1 MPKKILLAD
10 DSITIQKVIAITFA
24 AESYELTIVGDGDSA
39 VKKAREIAP
48 DLVMADV
55 AMPGKTGYEVCEAIK
70 KDPQLKNTP
79 VLLLAGT
86 FEPLN
91 KDEALRAGAD
101 DSIVKPF
108 ESQELLDK
116 VKDLLDKAEARQ
128 RAVSAPVVA
137 PVQQAAPEAR
147 TLKAEQAPEDIWHA
161 GDFLGF
167 TDEPEKAEFKPEEVP
182 DLDFL
187 DTGFFEEPEKP
198 AQKAASTDRSMPREK
213 DFFDLEFKEEEIVPE
228 KAPKE
233 ASKDEFFGGNF
244 DFSTNMKDEA
254 KPEPFEVGPIDF
266 ESFKQEPKKEEPA
279 SADFETLS
287 PFETA
292 PVETLE
298 APESKPKPFWAGDLR
313 DDEKVPFAEPELI
326 ENEEPIVEETPS
338 PGRFFEQPKEEPR
351 FEVPKFEE
359 TAFEPPIFEL
369 PPPLSREPLRPVV
382 EDRPLRAEAIAVQ
395 AVSAATIRTESRQEP
410 ASARLEERIR
420 EAAQPK
426 VEGIPI
432 SREEAEAIVRKVARE
447 VIEEVA
453 WEVIPDLAEELIR
466 AEIAKAKEAIFKLK

>member
-10 DSITIQKVIAITFA
+10 DSITIQKVISITFA
-24 AESYELTIVGDGDSA
+24 AESYDLTIVGDGDSA

-48 DLVMADV
+48 DLIMADV
-55 AMPGKTGYEVCEAIK
+55 AMPGKTGYEVCEAVK

-116 VKDLLDKAEARQ
+116 VKDLLDKAESKLKA
-128 RAVSAPVVA
+128 ASAPT
-137 PVQQAAPEAR
+137 PVPAAQAAPER
-147 TLKAEQAPEDIWHA
+147 KSREEQAPEDIWHA

-187 DTGFFEEPEKP
+187 DSSFFEEPEKP
-198 AQKAASTDRSMPREK
+198 LKPAAPDRSIPREK
-213 DFFDLEFKEEEIVPE
+213 DFFDLEFKEEEIKTE
-228 KAPKE
+228 APAKE
-233 ASKDEFFGGNF
+233 AKKDDFFGGDF
-244 DFSTNMKDEA
+244 DFSTDFKAEV
-254 KPEPFEVGPIDF
+254 KPEPFEVGPIDI
-266 ESFKQEPKKEEPA
+266 EPFKPEPQKEETK

-287 PFETA
+287 PFDTTA
-292 PVETLE
+292 ETLD
-298 APESKPKPFWAGDLR
+298 AAQPKPFWAGDLR
-313 DDEKVPFAEPELI
+313 REDEKVPFAEPELI
-326 ENEEPIVEETPS
+326 ENEEPIVEETAT
-338 PGRFFEQPKEEPR
+338 PGRFFEPPRDEPR
-351 FEVPKFEE
+351 YEVPKFEE
-359 TAFEPPIFEL
+359 PVFEAPRFEPPA
-369 PPPLSREPLRPVV
+369 PLRDKPVV
-382 EDRPLRAEAIAVQ
+382 EDRPQRAEAIAAQ
-395 AVSAATIRTESRQEP
+395 AVSAAPIRAEALRQES
-410 ASARLEERIR
+410 ASARLEEKIR
-420 EAAQPK
+420 EKAAPR
-426 VEGIPI
+426 VEGLPI
-432 SREEAEAIVRKVARE
+432 SREEAEAIVKKVARD

-453 WEVIPDLAEELIR
+453 WEVIPDLAEELIK

>member
-10 DSITIQKVIAITFA
+10 DSITIQKVISITFA

-39 VKKAREIAP
+39 VRKAREIAP

-70 KDPQLKNTP
+70 NDPQLKGTP

-198 AQKAASTDRSMPREK
+198 AQKTASTDRSMPREK
-213 DFFDLEFKEEEIVPE
+213 DFFDLEFKEEEILSE

-266 ESFKQEPKKEEPA
+266 ESFKQEPRKEEAA

-287 PFETA
+287 PFEPA
-292 PVETLE
+292 PVETIE

-338 PGRFFEQPKEEPR
+338 PGRFFEQPKEETR
-351 FEVPKFEE
+351 FEE
-359 TAFEPPIFEL
+359 TAFEPPA
-369 PPPLSREPLRPVV
+369 PLLREPLRPVV
-382 EDRPLRAEAIAVQ
+382 EDRPLRAEAIAAQ
-395 AVSAATIRTESRQEP
+395 AVSASPVRVEAERQEG

-426 VEGIPI
+426 VEGLSI
-432 SREEAEAIVRKVARE
+432 SREEAEAIVRRVARE

>member
-10 DSITIQKVIAITFA
+10 DSITIQKVISITFA
-24 AESYELTIVGDGDSA
+24 AESYDLTIVGDGDSA
-39 VKKAREIAP
+39 VKKAREIVP
-48 DLVMADV
+48 DLIMADV
-55 AMPGKTGYEVCEAIK
+55 AMPGKTGYEVCEAVK

-91 KDEALRAGAD
+91 KDEALKSGAD

-116 VKDLLDKAEARQ
+116 VKDLLDKAESKLKA
-128 RAVSAPVVA
+128 ASEPAPA
-137 PVQQAAPEAR
+137 PAAQAAPPR
-147 TLKAEQAPEDIWHA
+147 QSKAEQAPEDIWQA

-187 DTGFFEEPEKP
+187 DSSFFEEPEKP
-198 AQKAASTDRSMPREK
+198 RKPTAQDLSIPREK
-213 DFFDLEFKEEEIVPE
+213 DFFDLEFKEEEVKTE
-228 KAPKE
+228 APAKE
-233 ASKDEFFGGNF
+233 AKKDDFFGGDF
-244 DFSTNMKDEA
+244 DFSTEFKSDA
-254 KPEPFEVGPIDF
+254 KPEPFEVGPIDL
-266 ESFKQEPKKEEPA
+266 EPFKPETKKEEPK
-279 SADFETLS
+279 SDFETLS
-287 PFETA
+287 PFDTPAETFDA
-292 PVETLE
+292 VE
-298 APESKPKPFWAGDLR
+298 SKPFWAGDLRR

-338 PGRFFEQPKEEPR
+338 PGRFFEPPKEEPK
-351 FEVPKFEE
+351 FEVPRFEE
-359 TAFEPPIFEL
+359 PVFEAPRFEPPA
-369 PPPLSREPLRPVV
+369 PLRDKPVV
-382 EDRPLRAEAIAVQ
+382 EDRPQRAEAIAAQ
-395 AVSAATIRTESRQEP
+395 AVSAAPIRGEAMREP
-410 ASARLEERIR
+410 AAVRLEERIR
-420 EAAQPK
+420 EAAIPK
-426 VEGIPI
+426 VEGLPI
-432 SREEAEAIVRKVARE
+432 SREEAEAIVRKVARD

>member
-10 DSITIQKVIAITFA
+10 DSITIQKVISITFA
-24 AESYELTIVGDGDSA
+24 AESYDLTIVGDGDSA

-48 DLVMADV
+48 DLIMADV
-55 AMPGKTGYEVCEAIK
+55 AMPGKTGYEVCEAVK

-91 KDEALRAGAD
+91 KDEALKSGAD

-116 VKDLLDKAEARQ
+116 VKDLLDKAESKLKA
-128 RAVSAPVVA
+128 ASAPA
-137 PVQQAAPEAR
+137 PAAQAAQERKA
-147 TLKAEQAPEDIWHA
+147 KAEQAPEDIWQA

-187 DTGFFEEPEKP
+187 DSSFFEEPEKP
-198 AQKAASTDRSMPREK
+198 RKPAAQDISIPREK
-213 DFFDLEFKEEEIVPE
+213 DFFDLEFKEEDI
-228 KAPKE
+228 KSAAPSKE
-233 ASKDEFFGGNF
+233 AKKDDFFGGDF
-244 DFSTNMKDEA
+244 DFSTEFKSDA
-254 KPEPFEVGPIDF
+254 KPEPFEVGPIDL
-266 ESFKQEPKKEEPA
+266 EPFKPETKKEEPK

-287 PFETA
+287 PFDTPA
-292 PVETLE
+292 SFDAVE
-298 APESKPKPFWAGDLR
+298 SKPFWAEDVR
-313 DDEKVPFAEPELI
+313 REDEKVPFAEPELI
-326 ENEEPIVEETPS
+326 EGEEPIVEETPS
-338 PGRFFEQPKEEPR
+338 PGRFFEPPKEEPK
-351 FEVPKFEE
+351 FEVPRFEE
-359 TAFEPPIFEL
+359 PVFEAPRFEPI
-369 PPPLSREPLRPVV
+369 SPLRDKPVV
-382 EDRPLRAEAIAVQ
+382 EDRPQRAEAIAAQ
-395 AVSAATIRTESRQEP
+395 AVSVAPIRAESFRQEP
-410 ASARLEERIR
+410 ASARLEEKIR
-420 EAAQPK
+420 ETALPR
-426 VEGIPI
+426 VEGLPI
-432 SREEAEAIVRKVARE
+432 SREEAEAIVKKVARE

>member
-10 DSITIQKVIAITFA
+10 DSITIQKVISITFA

-39 VKKAREIAP
+39 VRKAREIAP

-70 KDPQLKNTP
+70 NDPQLKDTP

-198 AQKAASTDRSMPREK
+198 AQKTASTDRSMPREK
-213 DFFDLEFKEEEIVPE
+213 DFFDLEFKEEEILSE

-266 ESFKQEPKKEEPA
+266 ESFKQEPKKEETA

-287 PFETA
+287 PFEPA
-292 PVETLE
+292 PVETIE

-338 PGRFFEQPKEEPR
+338 PGRFFEQPQEEPR
-351 FEVPKFEE
+351 FEE
-359 TAFEPPIFEL
+359 TAFEPPA
-369 PPPLSREPLRPVV
+369 PLLREPLRPVV
-382 EDRPLRAEAIAVQ
+382 EDRPLRAEAIAAQ
-395 AVSAATIRTESRQEP
+395 AVSASPVRVEAERQEG

-426 VEGIPI
+426 VEGLPI
-432 SREEAEAIVRKVARE
+432 SREEAEAIVRRVARE
-447 VIEEVA
+447 VIEEVG
-453 WEVIPDLAEELIR
+453 WELIPGLAGYLIR
-466 AEIAKAKEAIFKLK
+466 PERAKAKEAIFKLK

>member
-10 DSITIQKVIAITFA
+10 DSITIQKVISITFV
-24 AESYELTIVGDGDSA
+24 AESYDLTIVGDGDSA

-48 DLVMADV
+48 DLIMADV
-55 AMPGKTGYEVCEAIK
+55 AMPGKTGYEVCEAVK

-116 VKDLLDKAEARQ
+116 VKDLLDKAESKLKA
-128 RAVSAPVVA
+128 ASAPT
-137 PVQQAAPEAR
+137 PAPER
-147 TLKAEQAPEDIWHA
+147 KSREEQAPEDIWHA

-187 DTGFFEEPEKP
+187 DSTFFEEPEKP
-198 AQKAASTDRSMPREK
+198 LKPAAPDRSIPREK
-213 DFFDLEFKEEEIVPE
+213 DFFDLEFKEEEIKTE
-228 KAPKE
+228 APAKE
-233 ASKDEFFGGNF
+233 AKKDDFFGGDF
-244 DFSTNMKDEA
+244 DFSTDFKAEV
-254 KPEPFEVGPIDF
+254 KPEPFEVGPIDL
-266 ESFKQEPKKEEPA
+266 EPFKPEPQKEEPK

-287 PFETA
+287 PFDTPA
-292 PVETLE
+292 VE
-298 APESKPKPFWAGDLR
+298 PKPFWAGDLR
-313 DDEKVPFAEPELI
+313 REDEKVPFAEPELI
-326 ENEEPIVEETPS
+326 EGEEPIVEETAT
-338 PGRFFEQPKEEPR
+338 PGRFFEPPREEPR
-351 FEVPKFEE
+351 YEVPKFESPKFGE
-359 TAFEPPIFEL
+359 PVFEAPGFEPPA
-369 PPPLSREPLRPVV
+369 PLRDKPVV
-382 EDRPLRAEAIAVQ
+382 EDRPQRAEAIAAQ
-395 AVSAATIRTESRQEP
+395 AVSAAPMRAEALRQES
-410 ASARLEERIR
+410 ASARLEEKIR
-420 EAAQPK
+420 EKAAPR
-426 VEGIPI
+426 VEGLPI
-432 SREEAEAIVRKVARE
+432 SREEAEAIVKKVARD

-453 WEVIPDLAEELIR
+453 WEVIPDLAEELIK